1 MKGITMRQILQYK
14 AVVFLA
20 TIVGFSV
27 GVAELAYLK
36 VTAAFARQGFIAT
49 ALTLVEAAKLE
60 TGDVVRQAIIELYAG
75 SSDILMNL
83 PFDTIPGNAMKYNR
97 ESSLPGV
104 GFRGVNEAYTPST
117 GVLNPLTE
125 ALVIAGGDLD
135 VDKFIVDTMG
145 MAQRSTHEAMKIRAL
160 SLAWTKKF
168 IKGDTASDPREFD
181 GLQVRI
187 TGDQKI
193 PAGTTDGGDALS
205 LAILDQ
211 AIDQTLNPTHLLMS
225 KAMRRRL
232 TAAARTTTVGGY
244 VTYEK
249 DAFGRTVT
257 MYNDL
262 PIMTVDLDN
271 AGAAIL
277 GFTEVSNNVG
287 VTATGTSIYVLS
299 MGDGAISGLQNG
311 GVDVR
316 DMGELQTAPVYRTR
330 VEWYN
335 GFAIYN
341 GRAATR
347 IWSIKD
353 AAIVV

>member
-1 MKGITMRQILQYK
+1 MRP
-14 AVVFLA
+14 FLHLTRLA
-20 TIVGFSV
+20 SALVGALSSYSNTV
-27 GVAELAYLK
+27 GLAPS
-36 VTAAFARQGFIAT
+36 

-60 TGDVVRQAIIELYAG
+60 QGDVVRQAIIELYAG

-83 PFDTIPGNAMKYNR
+83 PFDSIQGNAMKYNR
-97 ESSLPGV
+97 EDSLPGV

-145 MAQRSTHEAMKIRAL
+145 MAQRSTHEAMKVRAL
-160 SLAWTKKF
+160 SLAWTRKF

-181 GLQVRI
+181 GLQTRI
-187 TGDQKI
+187 TGGQKI
-193 PAGTTDGGDALS
+193 ANGTTSGGDALS
-205 LAILDQ
+205 LLNLDQ

-244 VTYEK
+244 ITYTT
-249 DAFGRTVT
+249 DAFGRQVT
-257 MYNDL
+257 KYNDL
-262 PIMTVDLDN
+262 PIMIVDLDN
-271 AGAAIL
+271 VGTAIL
-277 GFTEVSNNVG
+277 GFTEASNN
-287 VTATGTSIYVLS
+287 ATPGTSACSIYVLS
-299 MGDGAISGLQNG
+299 IGDGMLMGLQNG

-316 DMGELQTAPVYRTR
+316 DLGELQTAPVYRTR

-335 GFAIYN
+335 GIAAYH
-341 GRAATR
+341 GRCATR
-347 IWSIKD
+347 LWSIKD
-353 AAIVV
+353 LAVVA